1 MAGQDD
7 KSPAEP
13 EEAEPEPAMADDP
26 TSPADC
32 DDSSS
37 SEMSVTAPRSSR
49 SMSRG
54 KRGHPESGTLGPPT
68 PAEPEKA
75 KTRDSAKASPKEP
88 PIKPEKAKT
97 KDLLSRRRKKRM
109 MMMMMRQSLKRL
121 SIKKEKEK
129 AQGKEGVRMQ
139 MTTWMEGLTKG
150 LTKGLRKG
158 LEKGLVVGQIL
169 HQWLLKQQ
177 PEPVKGCLS

>member
-1 MAGQDD
+1 MGLGLLGGA
-7 KSPAEP
+7 SL
-13 EEAEPEPAMADDP
+13 
-26 TSPADC
+26 
-32 DDSSS
+32 
-37 SEMSVTAPRSSR
+37 
-49 SMSRG
+49 
-54 KRGHPESGTLGPPT
+54 HPESGTLEPPT

-75 KTRDSAKASPKEP
+75 KTRDSAKASLKES

-97 KDLLSRRRKKRM
+97 KDPPIKEEEEEDDDDDETEPEKAKHKKR
-109 MMMMMRQSLKRL
+109 
-121 SIKKEKEK
+121 KKEKEK